1 MSKPKPPGNLVAA
14 FALRWEHIRRHV
26 AATATNHSV
35 CTGRA
40 CYNKLSDSS
49 RPQIASCVLVNSCA
63 NLCLSRQ
70 QVAQIQSDL
79 LSCNF
84 FRRQNSPVHTERFVV
99 AATCCCNLS
108 PSVFRPYGCW
118 EAISFPGSL
127 VFPGIR
133 LAKKR
138 GQKKARGGRWK
149 GEIKK

>member
-1 MSKPKPPGNLVAA
+1 MSPQ
-14 FALRWEHIRRHV
+14 HV
-26 AATATNHSV
+26 AATSRRICTHRVMCSRDLLPRLVAATCRLVLNDTSLQHFAATNHSV

-40 CYNKLSDSS
+40 ITCCNKLSDSS
-49 RPQIASCVLVNSCA
+49 RRQIASCVLVNSCA

-108 PSVFRPYGCW
+108 PSVFRP
-118 EAISFPGSL
+118 
-127 VFPGIR
+127 
-133 LAKKR
+133 
-138 GQKKARGGRWK
+138 
-149 GEIKK
+149 